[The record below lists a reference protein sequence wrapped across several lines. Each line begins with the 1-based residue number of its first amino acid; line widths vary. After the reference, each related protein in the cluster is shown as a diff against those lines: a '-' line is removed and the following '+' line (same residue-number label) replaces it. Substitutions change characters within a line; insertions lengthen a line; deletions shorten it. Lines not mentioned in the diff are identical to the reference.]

1 MMESKLLTFHYALPE
16 SQRLDHFLVV
26 QLPEYSRSFL
36 QGLINQGQVIVD
48 GTIIKKTGYKLEG
61 SQTIVI
67 TIPPPEPSDL
77 VPETIPLDIIFENE
91 DLLVVNKAAGMVV
104 HPSAGHTSGTLVHAI
119 LAHVPDLK
127 GIGGVRRPGIVH
139 RLDKETSGLIVIA
152 KNDRAHQFLQTQF
165 KKRNVNKTYLALV
178 DSHPPTPTGRI
189 EAAIGRD
196 PSHRQRMAIVSED
209 KGKMAVSEYKTVQSF
224 ENHALLEINILTGR
238 THQIRLHMAF
248 LNCPVVGDHVY
259 GFKKPTLATD
269 RHLLHAHRLVIDLP
283 DGNKSVPFQ
292 APLPKDFQEI
302 LERLN

>member
-1 MMESKLLTFHYALPE
+1 MINSKVLTFQYDFQE

-26 QLPEYSRSFL
+26 QLPEQSRSFL
-36 QGLINQGQVIVD
+36 QGLIKTGKVIVD
-48 GTIIKKTGYKLEG
+48 GNIITKTGYKLEG
-61 SQTIVI
+61 NQMIVI

-77 VPETIPLDIIFENE
+77 VPETLPLDIIFEND
-91 DLLVVNKAAGMVV
+91 DLLVVNKAASMVV
-104 HPSAGHTSGTLVHAI
+104 HPSAGHSSGTLVHAI
-119 LAHVPDLK
+119 LAHIPDLQ
-127 GIGGVRRPGIVH
+127 GVGGVKRPGIVH

-152 KNDRAHQFLQTQF
+152 KNDLAHQFLQTQF
-165 KKRNVNKTYLALV
+165 KNRSVDKTYTALV
-178 DSHPPTPTGRI
+178 DSHPPTPTGRV
-189 EAAIGRD
+189 EAAIARD
-196 PSHRQRMAIVSED
+196 RSHRQRMAIVSED
-209 KGKMAVSEYKTVQSF
+209 RGKMAVSVYKTIQSF
-224 ENHALLEINILTGR
+224 ENHTLLEINILTGR